1 MIAALA
7 CSWQAAGLRA
17 AVPITKP
24 RDYEDAE
31 ERGPRLPVEGSMVVN
46 LRCHIEHD
54 RKSGWRLVVF
64 EKGPGLSQPV
74 SRWALPCR
82 LLERMEEITRSR
94 PKAIFRISGENTVYE
109 RRGFILLQKAVLELE
124 PPPAE
129 PRTRAASHGA
139 RPATSQPADPTT
151 APTTTTTG
159 PGATTGPL
167 AATAP
172 ATIPAA
178 TTSWAAPSVGADA
191 PAGGATSDDIRRA
204 MQRDRLGQPILAG
217 VRPRTSRV
225 NESSVAPL
233 SKGKVLAPGRAWA
246 VVDRLVTI
254 MPAGADRWVR
264 VRFESDNTLREPP
277 MRLLPCGM
285 LRKAE
290 GMGKA
295 TGRGKTARL
304 RISGVITFYKGGRFL
319 LLRKVLVERD
329 LGRF

>member
-24 RDYEDAE
+24 RDYEGPP
-31 ERGPRLPVEGSMVVN
+31 ERGPNLPAEGSMVVN
-46 LRCHIEHD
+46 LRCHLERD

-64 EKGPGLSQPV
+64 EKEPGLPQPV

-82 LLERMEEITRSR
+82 LLEKMEQITRSS
-94 PKAIFRISGENTVYE
+94 PNAIFRISGENTVYE

-129 PRTRAASHGA
+129 PKTRAASHGA

-151 APTTTTTG
+151 TPTTTTTA
-159 PGATTGPL
+159 PG
-167 AATAP
+167 
-172 ATIPAA
+172 TIPAG

-191 PAGGATSDDIRRA
+191 PAGGATSDDVRRA
-204 MQRDRLGQPILAG
+204 MQRDRLGKPIVPV
-217 VRPRTSRV
+217 VRPRKSRV
-225 NESSVAPL
+225 NEPSVAPL
-233 SKGKVLAPGRAWA
+233 SKRKVLAPGRAWA

-254 MPAGADRWVR
+254 MPAGRDQWVR

-277 MRLLPCGM
+277 LRLLPCGM
-285 LRKAE
+285 LHEAE
-290 GMGKA
+290 ELGAA
-295 TGRGKTARL
+295 TGRGKTVRL
-304 RISGVITFYKGGRFL
+304 SISGVITFYKGGRFL
-319 LLRKVLVERD
+319 LLRKALVERD